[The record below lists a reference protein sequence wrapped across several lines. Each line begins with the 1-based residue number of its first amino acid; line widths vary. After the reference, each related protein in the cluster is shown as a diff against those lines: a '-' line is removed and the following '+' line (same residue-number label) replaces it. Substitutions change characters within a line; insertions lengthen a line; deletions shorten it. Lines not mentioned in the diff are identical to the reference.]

1 MTKMPITVDDVRN
14 LLIEAIAAEAL
25 IPPTEVAT
33 DRPFTAYGLDSM
45 AVMSVGVEIEDM
57 CGLSNLPPSL
67 LWDYPT
73 VDALTESLWAM
84 MTVSPM
90 NIAPVLALAEDR

>member
-1 MTKMPITVDDVRN
+1 MSYVPITADDIRN
-14 LLIEAIAAEAL
+14 LLVEAIAAEAS
-25 IPPTEVAT
+25 IPPTEVAA

-45 AVMSVGVEIEDM
+45 AMMSVGVEIEDA

-73 VDALTESLWAM
+73 VAALTEALWAR
-84 MTVSPM
+84 MTVSPT
-90 NIAPVLALAEDR
+90 NTVSALALSEDL